1 MKRLSTLLAA
11 LALGATAFAADEPAP
26 ATPATPAV
34 PAAPAA
40 APAAEAKVHH
50 TPEEAFKM
58 LDKNNDGSISLDEFK
73 ASPRGQK
80 DATKAE
86 EHFKKLDTNSDGKVT
101 LEEFKAG
108 HHEKKPK

>member
-1 MKRLSTLLAA
+1 MKRLSILLAA

-26 ATPATPAV
+26 AAPVAPATPATPA
-34 PAAPAA
+34 APA
-40 APAAEAKVHH
+40 PEAKVHR
-50 TPEEAFKM
+50 TPEEAFKA
-58 LDKNNDGSISLDEFK
+58 LDKNNDGGISLDEFK

-80 DATKAE
+80 DPAKAD
-86 EHFKKLDTNSDGKVT
+86 EHFKKLDSNNDGKVT

>member
-1 MKRLSTLLAA
+1 MKKLSTLIAA
-11 LALGATAFAADEPAP
+11 LALSATAFAADEPK
-26 ATPATPAV
+26 

-40 APAAEAKVHH
+40 PAAEGEKKPHLS
-50 TPEEAFKM
+50 PEDAFKA
-58 LDKNNDGSISLDEFK
+58 LDKNNDGGISLDEFK

-80 DATKAE
+80 DAAKAE
-86 EHFKKLDTNSDGKVT
+86 EHFKKLDSNSDGKVT